1 MNEDDKRLLIETIER
16 SKSNTH
22 QIDDIKSDIKE
33 LQNKQEMIYDLTTSV
48 KVMAENLSTV
58 KDDVKEIKQG
68 QSALSDK
75 VDSQINEIKIDVD
88 NKVETVKHNVKQ
100 IDDEGKFNIRVW
112 LRDNW
117 IAIGALLV
125 LGIGVAK
132 NFIG

>member
-88 NKVETVKHNVKQ
+88 NKVETVKHDVKQ
-100 IDDEGKFNIRVW
+100 IDNEGKFNIRVW
-112 LRDNW
+112 IRNNW
-117 IAIGALLV
+117 IAIGVLIA

>member
-1 MNEDDKRLLIETIER
+1 MNEDDKSLLIETIER

-75 VDSQINEIKIDVD
+75 VDNQINEIKTDVD
-88 NKVETVKHNVKQ
+88 NKVETVKHDVKQ

-112 LRDNW
+112 IRDNW
-117 IAIGALLV
+117 IAISALLV
-125 LGIGVAK
+125 LGIGIIK

>member
-75 VDSQINEIKIDVD
+75 VDNQINEIKIDVD
-88 NKVETVKHNVKQ
+88 NKVETVKHDVKQ

-117 IAIGALLV
+117 VAIGALLI
-125 LGIGVAK
+125 LGIEIVK

>member
-88 NKVETVKHNVKQ
+88 NKVETVKHDVKQ

>member
-1 MNEDDKRLLIETIER
+1 MNEDDKSLLIETIER

-88 NKVETVKHNVKQ
+88 NKVETVKHDVKQ

-117 IAIGALLV
+117 IAIGVLLA

>member
-88 NKVETVKHNVKQ
+88 NKVETVKHDVKQ

-117 IAIGALLV
+117 IAIGVLLA